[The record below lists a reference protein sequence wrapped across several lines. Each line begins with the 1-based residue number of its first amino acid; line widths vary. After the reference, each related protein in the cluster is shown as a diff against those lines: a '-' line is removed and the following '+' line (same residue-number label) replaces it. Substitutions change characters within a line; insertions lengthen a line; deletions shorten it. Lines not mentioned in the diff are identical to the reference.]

1 MSALWHEGDSVPL
14 PPSLSLSHRSEREGA
29 ADLTWDFGSWECRS
43 RKQGAGRK
51 TEASTLGS
59 REAGVITDRRK
70 GSWWREDEMGLGY
83 MREV

>member
-1 MSALWHEGDSVPL
+1 M
-14 PPSLSLSHRSEREGA
+14 
-29 ADLTWDFGSWECRS
+29 TWDFGSWECRS